1 MSLPLSATVPFG
13 GDDNPR
19 QETEP
24 PSALAIP
31 RLPAY
36 RVVVLEGDL

>member
-31 RLPAY
+31 RPLAY
-36 RVVVLEGDL
+36 GVVVLEGDR

>member
-1 MSLPLSATVPFG
+1 MSLPLSAAVPFG

-24 PSALAIP
+24 LSALAIL

-36 RVVVLEGDL
+36 RVVVLEGDR